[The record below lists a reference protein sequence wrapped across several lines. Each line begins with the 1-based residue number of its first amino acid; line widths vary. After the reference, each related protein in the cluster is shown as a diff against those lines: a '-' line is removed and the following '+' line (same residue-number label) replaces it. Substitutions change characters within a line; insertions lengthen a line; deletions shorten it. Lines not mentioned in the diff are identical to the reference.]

1 MLSTGQLVAEAD
13 AAPVALALVGVGR
26 QGRRHLASA
35 LHLSSQIGIHLAA
48 LVDIDSRCEAEAK
61 ACGTAFYTDIQSL
74 PPSVDA
80 CVVATPTATHFD
92 LAGALLRR
100 GFDVLLEKPVAS
112 HLAQTQ
118 ALVRLAEERRR
129 ILQVGYLERH
139 HPAFALVQPDFSLP
153 AQIVSHRSTTGRM
166 IRSLPDLVLELMIH
180 DLDMICA
187 WLDREPSEIAWRN
200 AIVSAD
206 EISGVLELGFD
217 DGHRA
222 RLFAKS
228 GAHSAVRRTT
238 VRGSGQTWEF
248 RWGSSA
254 QPNWPEHGAD
264 PATSADQRLDPLA
277 RQLRAFIHAV
287 RTRSNPSIDG
297 HSAMRAM
304 RVAQRVIQALNV
316 PA

>member
-1 MLSTGQLVAEAD
+1 MLNAGQFGMQSGAS
-13 AAPVALALVGVGR
+13 PVALALVGIGR

-35 LHLSSQIGIHLAA
+35 LRMSAQLDIRLAA
-48 LVDIDSRCEAEAK
+48 LVDIDPRCEAEAG
-61 ACGTAFYTDIQSL
+61 ACGTPFYADINAL
-74 PPSVDA
+74 PQSVDA

-118 ALVRLAEERRR
+118 GLVRLAEKHRR

-139 HPAFALVQPDFSLP
+139 HPAFTLVQPDFSLP

-187 WLDREPSEIAWRN
+187 WLNREPNEIAWRS
-200 AIVSAD
+200 VTLST
-206 EISGVLELGFD
+206 EQISGVLELGFD

-228 GAHSAVRRTT
+228 GAHSAVRRTSI
-238 VRGSGQTWEF
+238 RGGGQTWEF
-248 RWGSSA
+248 RWGRA
-254 QPNWPEHGAD
+254 KPAVDAD
-264 PATSADQRLDPLA
+264 LHLDPLS
-277 RQLRAFIHAV
+277 RQLRAFVHAV
-287 RTRSNPSIDG
+287 RTRSSPSIDG
-297 HSAMRAM
+297 HSALRAM
-304 RVAQRVIQALNV
+304 RVAQRAIQALDV
-316 PA
+316 AA